1 MIRKATKDDLHRII
15 EITKACAVFMISNK
29 IFQWNEHY
37 PNIETF
43 EKDVLSQNLYVLEI
57 KNKLIGC
64 LVISNKMDEFYS
76 KVKWLT
82 PNQNNIYLH
91 RLAIDP
97 EFQKKGYAKQLMT
110 FSLEYAKTKNI
121 NSIRLDTF
129 SGNPFN
135 NIFYS
140 NLGFKKLGKIYFRKQ
155 SDKPFYCFEKVM

>member
-1 MIRKATKDDLHRII
+1 MIRKAIKDDLHRII
-15 EITKACAVFMISNK
+15 EITKACAVFMISNN

-43 EKDVLSQNLYVLEI
+43 ENDALNENLYVLEI
-57 KNKLIGC
+57 NKKLIGC
-64 LVISNKMDEFYS
+64 LVISHEMDEFYM
-76 KVKWLT
+76 KVKWQT
-82 PNQNNIYLH
+82 PNHNNIYLH
-91 RLAIDP
+91 RLAVDP
-97 EFQKKGYAKQLMT
+97 SYQKKGYAKELMN
-110 FSLEYAKTKNI
+110 FSFEYAKVNNI
-121 NSIRLDTF
+121 KSIRLDTF

>member
-1 MIRKATKDDLHRII
+1 MIRKAIKDDLHRII
-15 EITKACAVFMISNK
+15 EITKACAVFMISNN

-43 EKDVLSQNLYVLEI
+43 ENDALNENLYVLEI
-57 KNKLIGC
+57 NKKLIGC
-64 LVISNKMDEFYS
+64 LVISHEMDEFYM
-76 KVKWLT
+76 KVKWQT
-82 PNQNNIYLH
+82 PNYNNIYLH
-91 RLAIDP
+91 RLAVDP
-97 EFQKKGYAKQLMT
+97 SYQKKGYAKQLMN
-110 FSLEYAKTKNI
+110 FSFEYAKVNSIK
-121 NSIRLDTF
+121 SIRLDTF

>member
-1 MIRKATKDDLHRII
+1 
-15 EITKACAVFMISNK
+15 MISND

-43 EKDVLSQNLYVLEI
+43 ENDALNENLYVLEI
-57 KNKLIGC
+57 NKKLIGC
-64 LVISNKMDEFYS
+64 LVISHEMDEFYM
-76 KVKWLT
+76 KVKWQT
-82 PNQNNIYLH
+82 PNHNNIYLH
-91 RLAIDP
+91 RLAVDP
-97 EFQKKGYAKQLMT
+97 SYQKKGYAKQLMN
-110 FSLEYAKTKNI
+110 FSFEYAKVNSIK
-121 NSIRLDTF
+121 SIRLDTF

>member
-1 MIRKATKDDLHRII
+1 MIRKAIKDDLHRII
-15 EITKACAVFMISNK
+15 EITKACAVFMISNN

-43 EKDVLSQNLYVLEI
+43 ENDALNENLYVLEI
-57 KNKLIGC
+57 NKKLIGC
-64 LVISNKMDEFYS
+64 LVISHEMDEFYM
-76 KVKWLT
+76 KVKWQT
-82 PNQNNIYLH
+82 PNYNNIYLH
-91 RLAIDP
+91 RLAVDP
-97 EFQKKGYAKQLMT
+97 SYQKKGYAKQLMN
-110 FSLEYAKTKNI
+110 FSFEYAKVNNI
-121 NSIRLDTF
+121 KSIRLDTF

>member
-1 MIRKATKDDLHRII
+1 
-15 EITKACAVFMISNK
+15 
-29 IFQWNEHY
+29 
-37 PNIETF
+37 
-43 EKDVLSQNLYVLEI
+43 LYVLEI

-110 FSLEYAKTKNI
+110 FSFKYAKTKNI

>member
-1 MIRKATKDDLHRII
+1 MIRKAIKNDLHRII
-15 EITKACAVFMISNK
+15 EITKACAVYMISNN

-43 EKDVLSQNLYVLEI
+43 ENDALNENLYVLEI
-57 KNKLIGC
+57 NKKLIGC
-64 LVISNKMDEFYS
+64 LVISHEMDEFYM
-76 KVKWLT
+76 KVKWQT
-82 PNQNNIYLH
+82 PNHNNIYLH
-91 RLAIDP
+91 RLAVDP
-97 EFQKKGYAKQLMT
+97 SYQKKGYAKQLMN
-110 FSLEYAKTKNI
+110 FSFEYAKVNSIK
-121 NSIRLDTF
+121 SIRLDTF

>member
-1 MIRKATKDDLHRII
+1 
-15 EITKACAVFMISNK
+15 MISNN

-43 EKDVLSQNLYVLEI
+43 ENDVLNESLFVLEI
-57 KNKLIGC
+57 NNKLIGC
-64 LVISNKMDEFYS
+64 LVISNDMDEFYK

-82 PNQNNIYLH
+82 PNYNNIYLH

-97 EFQKKGYAKQLMT
+97 CYQKKGFAKQLMT
-110 FSLEYAKTKNI
+110 FSFEHAKANNI
-121 NSIRLDTF
+121 KSIRLDTF
-129 SGNPFN
+129 SGNTFN

-140 NLGFKKLGKIYFRKQ
+140 NLGFEKLGKIYFRKQ

>member
-1 MIRKATKDDLHRII
+1 MIRKAIKDDLHRII
-15 EITKACAVFMISNK
+15 EITKACAVFMISNN

-43 EKDVLSQNLYVLEI
+43 ENDALNENLYVLEI
-57 KNKLIGC
+57 NKKLIGC
-64 LVISNKMDEFYS
+64 LVISHEMDEFYI
-76 KVKWLT
+76 KVKWQT
-82 PNQNNIYLH
+82 PNYNNIYLH
-91 RLAIDP
+91 RLAVDP
-97 EFQKKGYAKQLMT
+97 SYQKKGYAKQLMN
-110 FSLEYAKTKNI
+110 FSFEYAKVNSIK
-121 NSIRLDTF
+121 SIRLDTF